1 MALLRSI
8 ATVGGYTMAS
18 RILGFARDILIA
30 ALLGAGPVADAF
42 FVAFK
47 LPNFFRRL
55 FAEGAFNAAFVPL
68 FSGRLAT
75 EGQEAARAFAVTVLS
90 VMVVF
95 LYLFVTVLQIAM
107 PLLMYGFAP
116 GFADDPV
123 KFDLAIELTR
133 ITFPYLLF
141 ISLVSLLGGIL
152 NSLGRFAAAAA
163 TPIILNIV
171 LIAALV
177 GATPYLPTPGHALAW
192 GVAVAGMAQFVW
204 LAIACHRAGM
214 TLALPRP
221 RLTPGVRRLLRLML
235 PGAVGA
241 GVVQINLLIDIV
253 IASLLPTG
261 AVSFLYYADRVNQL
275 PLGVV
280 GIAIGT
286 ALLPLLSRQLREGS
300 ADAARDSMNR
310 GIEFALLL
318 TIPGASAL
326 LVIAEPIITVLFQ
339 RGAFD
344 GAISTATAQALMA
357 YAVGLPAYVLIKV
370 LGPGFFARE
379 DTKTPVKIAI
389 ICVAVN
395 VVLNLTLIHWLAHV
409 GIALATALSAWLN
422 AVLLIWTLRRRGHHA
437 LDARVRSR
445 TLRILVAS
453 AGMAAVLWFMMF
465 WGGDLFTGAAPVR
478 IAALAVLIGVGL
490 LVYAGLAIATGAANL
505 ADLRGFLKRGSPPP
519 TLDQQP

>member
-68 FSGRLAT
+68 FSGKLAT
-75 EGQEAARAFAVTVLS
+75 EGQEAARVFAVTVLS

-95 LYLFVTVLQIAM
+95 LYVFVTVLQIGM
-107 PLLMYGFAP
+107 PFLMYGFAP
-116 GFADDPV
+116 GFADEPE
-123 KFDLAIELTR
+123 KFGLAIELTR

-152 NSLGRFAAAAA
+152 NSMGRFAAAAA

-171 LIAALV
+171 LIGALV

-192 GVAVAGMAQFVW
+192 GVAAAGMVQFVW
-204 LAIACHRAGM
+204 LAVACHRAGM
-214 TLALPRP
+214 TLRLPRP
-221 RLTPGVRRLLRLML
+221 RLSPPVRRLLRLML

-253 IASLLPTG
+253 IASILPTG

-300 ADAARDSMNR
+300 EDAARNSMNR

-318 TIPGASAL
+318 TIPGAAAL
-326 LVIAEPIITVLFQ
+326 LVIAEPIIIVLFQ

-344 GAISTATAQALMA
+344 SAISTATAHALMA
-357 YAVGLPAYVLIKV
+357 YASGLPAYVLIKV

-379 DTKTPVKIAI
+379 DTATPVKIAI
-389 ICVAVN
+389 VCVTVN

-422 AVLLIWTLRRRGHHA
+422 AFLLVLTLRRRGHHA
-437 LDARVRSR
+437 LDARLRSR
-445 TLRILVAS
+445 VARTLLAS
-453 AGMAAVLWFMMF
+453 AGMAGALWLMMV
-465 WGGDLFTGAAPVR
+465 WGGHLFAAPGPTR
-478 IAALAVLIGVGL
+478 IATLAGFIVAGL
-490 LVYAGLAIATGAANL
+490 AIYAGLAVATGAANL
-505 ADLRGFLKRGSPPP
+505 ADLKGFLRRGDRTPK
-519 TLDQQP
+519 LDQRP